1 MKSVLISAFLFL
13 LAISSIIAQND
24 PVLLTIGNEKVTRS
38 EFLAV
43 YNKNNVKE
51 EPLNEENVKEYL
63 ELFIN
68 YKLKVKEA
76 ESLQLDTSKAFI
88 NELAGYRRQLAQ
100 PYLSNREVTD
110 QLMQEAY
117 DRLKTDL
124 RASHILVKV
133 SPNASPA
140 DTLKAYNKIMDIR
153 KKLVAGGKF
162 DEIARKYSEDES
174 AKDRPGRDAQSTVK
188 GNGGDLGY
196 FSVLNLYYEF
206 ETAAYNLKIGEISK
220 PVRTP
225 VGYHLIM
232 VTDRKPAL
240 GKVQAGHILIKEV
253 PGKEDSIKARIDEAY
268 KRILDGED
276 FESVVRNY
284 SDDKGTAAK
293 GGMLPWFGSFRMVP
307 EFVLPLYDMKPGD
320 ISKPVHTM
328 YGWHIIKMA
337 DRKPI
342 GTFDENKSTLKT
354 QIGRDKRSFAARD
367 KLVSKLKSEYNY
379 KADEKVLKELVP
391 LITDSIYSAS
401 WLVPANSSLSKTVCT
416 IAGKPYLLSEFAD
429 FLVHKQSQIK
439 QGDDKYTFVKTMFN
453 QYSEEMIIEYENTK
467 LEEKYPEF
475 KALMKEYRDGIL
487 LFDLMD
493 KNVWSK
499 AVKDTAGLKSYYET
513 IKENYKYGPRA
524 EAAIY
529 TCKGETELKALQKLL
544 KKAPKKGYTPETIS
558 NMLNKD
564 SIPAVTYQIVKVEK
578 GVNTLVDQTPWV
590 KNQNSVYRENN
601 GIKVVSVL
609 NLLDPEPKPLQE
621 VKGLVTAEYQ
631 NYLEQQWVNQLRGK
645 YSWKVDEEVLKSIY
659 KK

>member
-1 MKSVLISAFLFL
+1 MKSVLFSAFLFF
-13 LAISSIIAQND
+13 LAFSGIVAQND
-24 PVLLTIGNEKVTRS
+24 PVLLTIENEKVTKS

-51 EPLNEENVKEYL
+51 EPLNAENVKEYL

-76 ESLQLDTSKAFI
+76 ESLKLDTSKSFI

-110 QLMQEAY
+110 QLLLEAY
-117 DRLKTDL
+117 DRLKWDI
-124 RASHILVKV
+124 RASHILIKV

-140 DTLKAYNKIMDIR
+140 DTLKAYNRIMDIR

-174 AKDRPGRDAQSTVK
+174 AKDRPGRDGQSMMK

-206 ETAAYNLKIGEISK
+206 ETAAYNLKTGEISN

-225 VGYHLIM
+225 VGYHLIL
-232 VTDRKPAL
+232 VNDRKPAL
-240 GKVQAGHILIKEV
+240 GKVQAGHILIKDV

-268 KRILDGED
+268 KQILDGVD
-276 FESVVRNY
+276 FETVVKNY
-284 SDDKGTAAK
+284 SDDKGTVAK
-293 GGMLPWFGSFRMVP
+293 GGILPWFGSFRMVP
-307 EFVLPLYDMKPGD
+307 PFVLPLYNMKPGE
-320 ISKPVHTM
+320 ISKPVQTI
-328 YGWHIIKMA
+328 YGWHIIKLV
-337 DRKPI
+337 DKKPI
-342 GTFDENKSTLKT
+342 GTYDESKSTLKT
-354 QIGRDKRSFAARD
+354 QISRDKRAFIARD
-367 KLVSKLKSEYNY
+367 KLVDKLKSEYKF

-391 LITDSIYSAS
+391 LINDSIYMAS
-401 WLVPANSSLSKTVCT
+401 WHVPAAPSLSKPVCT
-416 IAGKPYLLSEFAD
+416 IAENPYLLGDFAD
-429 FLVHKQSQIK
+429 YLMHKQSQIK
-439 QGDDKYTFVKTMFN
+439 EGDDIFTFVKTIFN
-453 QYSEEMIIEYENTK
+453 QYSEEMIIEHENTK

-499 AVKDTAGLKSYYET
+499 AVKDTSGLKKFYET
-513 IKENYKYGPRA
+513 INQNYLYGPRA

-544 KKAPKKGYTPETIS
+544 KKAPKKGYTPEKIS
-558 NMLNKD
+558 SILNKD
-564 SIPAVTYQIVKVEK
+564 SIPAITYQIVKVEK
-578 GVNTLVDQTPWV
+578 GVNPLVDQTPWV
-590 KNQNSVYRENN
+590 TNQNSVIRQNN
-601 GIKVVSVL
+601 EIKLVSIL
-609 NLLDPEPKPLQE
+609 NLLEPQPKPLQE

-631 NYLEQQWVNQLRGK
+631 NYLEQQWVSELRNK
-645 YSWKVDEEVLKSIY
+645 YTWKVDEKVLDSIY
-659 KK
+659 QK

>member
-24 PVLLTIGNEKVTRS
+24 PVLLTIGIEKVTRS

-558 NMLNKD
+558 TMLNKD

>member
-1 MKSVLISAFLFL
+1 MKSVLFSAFLFF
-13 LAISSIIAQND
+13 LAFSGIVAQND
-24 PVLLTIGNEKVTRS
+24 PVLLTIENEKVTKS

-51 EPLNEENVKEYL
+51 EPLNAENVKEYL

-76 ESLQLDTSKAFI
+76 ESLKLDTSKSFI

-110 QLMQEAY
+110 QLLLEAY
-117 DRLKTDL
+117 DRLKWDI
-124 RASHILVKV
+124 RASHILIKV

-140 DTLKAYNKIMDIR
+140 DTLKAYNRIMDIR

-162 DEIARKYSEDES
+162 DEIARKYSEDEN
-174 AKDRPGRDAQSTVK
+174 AKDRPGRDGQSMMK

-206 ETAAYNLKIGEISK
+206 ETAAYNLKTGEISN

-225 VGYHLIM
+225 VGYHLIL
-232 VTDRKPAL
+232 VNDRKPAL
-240 GKVQAGHILIKEV
+240 GKVQAGHILIKDV

-268 KRILDGED
+268 KQILDGVD
-276 FESVVRNY
+276 FETVVKNY
-284 SDDKGTAAK
+284 SDDKGTVAK
-293 GGMLPWFGSFRMVP
+293 GGILPWFGSFRMVP
-307 EFVLPLYDMKPGD
+307 PFVLPLYNMKPGE
-320 ISKPVHTM
+320 ISKPVQTI
-328 YGWHIIKMA
+328 YGWHIIKLV
-337 DRKPI
+337 DKKPI
-342 GTFDENKSTLKT
+342 GTYDESKSTLKT
-354 QIGRDKRSFAARD
+354 QISRDKRAFIARD
-367 KLVSKLKSEYNY
+367 KLVDKLKSEYKF

-391 LITDSIYSAS
+391 LINDSIYMAS
-401 WLVPANSSLSKTVCT
+401 WHVPAAPSLSKPVCT
-416 IAGKPYLLSEFAD
+416 IAENPYLLGDFAD
-429 FLVHKQSQIK
+429 YLMHKQSQIK
-439 QGDDKYTFVKTMFN
+439 EGDDIFTFVKTIFN
-453 QYSEEMIIEYENTK
+453 QYSEEMIIEHENTK

-499 AVKDTAGLKSYYET
+499 AVKDTSGLKKFYET
-513 IKENYKYGPRA
+513 INQNYLYGPRA

-544 KKAPKKGYTPETIS
+544 KKAPKKGYTPEKIS
-558 NMLNKD
+558 SILNKD
-564 SIPAVTYQIVKVEK
+564 SIPAITYQIVKVEK
-578 GVNTLVDQTPWV
+578 GVNPLVDQTPWV
-590 KNQNSVYRENN
+590 TNQNSVIRQNN
-601 GIKVVSVL
+601 EIKLVSIL
-609 NLLDPEPKPLQE
+609 NLLEPQPKPLQE

-631 NYLEQQWVNQLRGK
+631 NYLEQQWVSELRNK
-645 YSWKVDEEVLKSIY
+645 YTWKVDEKVLDSIY
-659 KK
+659 QK

>member
-1 MKSVLISAFLFL
+1 
-13 LAISSIIAQND
+13 
-24 PVLLTIGNEKVTRS
+24 
-38 EFLAV
+38 
-43 YNKNNVKE
+43 
-51 EPLNEENVKEYL
+51 
-63 ELFIN
+63 
-68 YKLKVKEA
+68 
-76 ESLQLDTSKAFI
+76 
-88 NELAGYRRQLAQ
+88 
-100 PYLSNREVTD
+100 
-110 QLMQEAY
+110 
-117 DRLKTDL
+117 
-124 RASHILVKV
+124 
-133 SPNASPA
+133 
-140 DTLKAYNKIMDIR
+140 
-153 KKLVAGGKF
+153 
-162 DEIARKYSEDES
+162 
-174 AKDRPGRDAQSTVK
+174 
-188 GNGGDLGY
+188 
-196 FSVLNLYYEF
+196 
-206 ETAAYNLKIGEISK
+206 
-220 PVRTP
+220 
-225 VGYHLIM
+225 
-232 VTDRKPAL
+232 
-240 GKVQAGHILIKEV
+240 ILIKEV

-268 KRILDGED
+268 KLISNGED
-276 FESVVRNY
+276 FESVVKKY

-307 EFVLPLYDMKPGD
+307 EFVLPLYEMKPGD
-320 ISKPVHTM
+320 ISKPIHTI

-367 KLVSKLKSEYNY
+367 KLVGKLKTEYNY

-401 WLVPANSSLSKTVCT
+401 WLVPANKSLSKTVCT

-439 QGDDKYTFVKTMFN
+439 AGDDKGTFVNTMFN
-453 QYSEEMIIEYENTK
+453 QYSEEMIIEFENTK

-513 IKENYKYGPRA
+513 IKGNYKYGPRA

-544 KKAPKKGYTPETIS
+544 KKAPKKGYTPEIIS
-558 NMLNKD
+558 TMLNKD

-601 GIKVVSVL
+601 EIKLVSVL
-609 NLLDPEPKPLQE
+609 SLLDPEPKPLQE

-631 NYLEQQWVNQLRGK
+631 NYLEQQWVNELRGK
-645 YSWKVDEEVLKSIY
+645 YSWMVDEEVLKSIY

>member
-1 MKSVLISAFLFL
+1 MKSVLFSAFLFF
-13 LAISSIIAQND
+13 LAFSGIVAQND
-24 PVLLTIGNEKVTRS
+24 PVLLTIENEKVTKS

-51 EPLNEENVKEYL
+51 EPLNAENVKEYL

-76 ESLQLDTSKAFI
+76 ESLKLDTSKSFI

-110 QLMQEAY
+110 QLLLEAY
-117 DRLKTDL
+117 DRMKWDI
-124 RASHILVKV
+124 RASHILIKV

-140 DTLKAYNKIMDIR
+140 DTLKAYNRIMDIR

-174 AKDRPGRDAQSTVK
+174 AKDRPGRDGQSMMK

-206 ETAAYNLKIGEISK
+206 ETAAYNLKTGEISN

-225 VGYHLIM
+225 VGYHLIL
-232 VTDRKPAL
+232 VNDRKPAL
-240 GKVQAGHILIKEV
+240 GKVQAGHILIKDV

-268 KRILDGED
+268 KQILDGVD
-276 FESVVRNY
+276 FETVVKNY
-284 SDDKGTAAK
+284 SDDKGTVAK
-293 GGMLPWFGSFRMVP
+293 GGILPWFGSFRMVP
-307 EFVLPLYDMKPGD
+307 PFVLPLYDMKPGE
-320 ISKPVHTM
+320 ISKPVQTI
-328 YGWHIIKMA
+328 YGWHIIKLV
-337 DRKPI
+337 DKKPI
-342 GTFDENKSTLKT
+342 GTYDESKSTLKT
-354 QIGRDKRSFAARD
+354 QISRDKRAFIARD
-367 KLVSKLKSEYNY
+367 KLVDKLKTEYKF
-379 KADEKVLKELVP
+379 KADENVLKELVP
-391 LITDSIYSAS
+391 LINDSIYMAS
-401 WLVPANSSLSKTVCT
+401 WHVPAAPSLSKPVCT
-416 IAGKPYLLSEFAD
+416 IAGNPYLLGDFAD
-429 FLVHKQSQIK
+429 YLMHKQSQIK
-439 QGDDKYTFVKTMFN
+439 EGDDIYTFVKTIFN
-453 QYSEEMIIEYENTK
+453 QYSEEMIIEHENTK

-499 AVKDTAGLKSYYET
+499 AVKDTSGLKKFYET
-513 IKENYKYGPRA
+513 INQNYLYGPRA

-544 KKAPKKGYTPETIS
+544 KKAPKKGYTPEKIS
-558 NMLNKD
+558 SILNKD
-564 SIPAVTYQIVKVEK
+564 SIPAITYQIVKVEK
-578 GVNTLVDQTPWV
+578 GVNPLVDQTPWV
-590 KNQNSVYRENN
+590 TNQNSVIRQNN
-601 GIKVVSVL
+601 EIKLVSIL
-609 NLLDPEPKPLQE
+609 NLLEPQPKPLQE

-631 NYLEQQWVNQLRGK
+631 NYLEQQWVSELRNK
-645 YSWKVDEEVLKSIY
+645 YTWKVDEKVLDSIY
-659 KK
+659 QK

>member
-1 MKSVLISAFLFL
+1 MKSVLFSAFLFF
-13 LAISSIIAQND
+13 LAFSGIVAQND
-24 PVLLTIGNEKVTRS
+24 PVLLTIENEKVTKS

-51 EPLNEENVKEYL
+51 EPLNAENVKEYL

-76 ESLQLDTSKAFI
+76 ESLKLDTSKSFI

-110 QLMQEAY
+110 QLLLEAY
-117 DRLKTDL
+117 DRMKWDI
-124 RASHILVKV
+124 RASHILIKV

-140 DTLKAYNKIMDIR
+140 DTLKAYNRIMDIR

-174 AKDRPGRDAQSTVK
+174 AKDRPGRDGQSMMK

-206 ETAAYNLKIGEISK
+206 ETAAYNLKTGEISN

-225 VGYHLIM
+225 VGYHLIL
-232 VTDRKPAL
+232 VNDRKPAL
-240 GKVQAGHILIKEV
+240 GKVQAGHILIRDV

-268 KRILDGED
+268 KQILDGVD
-276 FESVVRNY
+276 FETVVKNY
-284 SDDKGTAAK
+284 SDDKGTVAK
-293 GGMLPWFGSFRMVP
+293 GGILPWFGSFRMVP
-307 EFVLPLYDMKPGD
+307 PFVLPLYDMKPGE
-320 ISKPVHTM
+320 ISKPVQTI
-328 YGWHIIKMA
+328 YGWHIIKLV
-337 DRKPI
+337 DKKPI
-342 GTFDENKSTLKT
+342 GTYDESKSTLKT
-354 QIGRDKRSFAARD
+354 QISRDKRAFIARD
-367 KLVSKLKSEYNY
+367 KLVDKLKTEYKF
-379 KADEKVLKELVP
+379 KADENVLKELVP
-391 LITDSIYSAS
+391 LINDSIYMAS
-401 WLVPANSSLSKTVCT
+401 WHVPAAPSLSKPVCT
-416 IAGKPYLLSEFAD
+416 IAGNPYLLGDFAD
-429 FLVHKQSQIK
+429 YLMHKQSQIK
-439 QGDDKYTFVKTMFN
+439 EGDDIYTFVKTIFN
-453 QYSEEMIIEYENTK
+453 QYSEEMIIEHENTK

-499 AVKDTAGLKSYYET
+499 AVKDTSGLKKFYET
-513 IKENYKYGPRA
+513 INQNYLYGPRA

-544 KKAPKKGYTPETIS
+544 KKAPKKGYTPEKIS
-558 NMLNKD
+558 SILNKD
-564 SIPAVTYQIVKVEK
+564 SIPAITYQIVKVEK
-578 GVNTLVDQTPWV
+578 GVNPLVDQTPWV
-590 KNQNSVYRENN
+590 TNQNSVIRQNN
-601 GIKVVSVL
+601 EIKLVSIL
-609 NLLDPEPKPLQE
+609 NLLEPQPKPLQE

-631 NYLEQQWVNQLRGK
+631 NYLEQQWVSELRNK
-645 YSWKVDEEVLKSIY
+645 YTWKVDEKVLDSIY
-659 KK
+659 QK